1 MSKIEITKKF
11 NKKNGTKGVFENT
24 GIMFD
29 RNIKTIKTE
38 PDYEGKTQTL
48 SDILISHNEVSEDFY
63 LGEDLEKWKYLK
75 GSKNEKRKKSN
86 GEVFYYKEGPL
97 SFPDSLDKPAR
108 TIITSEGGITPSRFK
123 HVVEQQGRLRRLT
136 PVELE
141 RTNMFPDNFTEEAND
156 TKRSFFMGNALVV
169 GIVERLGKELF
180 RLHNIWV
187 IPLDVCK
194 ELRISSEEKSLNK
207 IALPIIEDTIKEA
220 ISFKKGPTVIAAKK
234 P

>member
-1 MSKIEITKKF
+1 MLEGDLTEITKKF

-38 PDYEGKTQTL
+38 PDYDGKTQTL

-123 HVVEQQGRLRRLT
+123 HVIEQQGRLRRLT

-141 RTNMFPDNFTEEAND
+141 RANMFPDNFTEEAND

-169 GIVERLGKELF
+169 GIVEKLGKALF
-180 RLHNIWV
+180 
-187 IPLDVCK
+187 K
-194 ELRISSEEKSLNK
+194 MS
-207 IALPIIEDTIKEA
+207 
-220 ISFKKGPTVIAAKK
+220 
-234 P
+234 